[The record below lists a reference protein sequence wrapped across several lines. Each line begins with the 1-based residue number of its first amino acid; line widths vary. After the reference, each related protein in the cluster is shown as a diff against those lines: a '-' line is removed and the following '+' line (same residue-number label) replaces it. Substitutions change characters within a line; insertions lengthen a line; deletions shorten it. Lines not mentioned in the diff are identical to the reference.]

1 MNNPNISNQPISFDA
16 TFGLDN
22 SSLTIPDLQPNH
34 FIYENDDNH
43 QIILIPTL
51 HNQVGFS
58 KIAEYV
64 VTHLKVDCVATE
76 LPWQLEHEMDFALNR
91 LPIPSIIHRKNGI
104 KSNEVTISQ
113 IEAMDSYI
121 IHPGESIFWLA
132 YVSKKNN
139 IPVKYLDY
147 WLPNMPNKLEIPID
161 FAKLSFIGWKK
172 FFESTYSSLKLHYSQ
187 PIHIFRE
194 KYMIQELLN
203 LSKENKKIIF
213 ICGAA
218 HYPFIDYSLKMNQ
231 FLIQS
236 EEVIPDSYKT
246 VLDENYDTKFEPNDL
261 ASPGWNISDIHP
273 QSLHLH
279 TGDLPYQLNKFI
291 EDPQSFDLLE
301 AIRNLYFES
310 ENTYHSKFDDN
321 VSPANYKRLF
331 QYLRNINKLKGE
343 LIPDLYSLV
352 IAAKGM
358 VDDDYAYEVFRYAID
373 YRFRPNPQN
382 KLDREIKLIP
392 DKDQDNIIKLAFRR
406 RYKRPI
412 LKKFYQDNDKD
423 EFDPIPEEKY
433 PGQWREIWDEL
444 SKNGYVSYPPEDIFI
459 EKYFNYLRKRLNE
472 IIMEERSTT
481 IPFQSSL
488 EDGIDW
494 RATTRY
500 LHENKIYVKQLP
512 RTQSEIGAIVVQFI
526 EEERLSME
534 YNYYSSLFA
543 EHELES
549 HISVLTTKPGDEII
563 GPGITRVKYAAIVS
577 QFPPSGWPILIP
589 QTIDDFKIR
598 LIYTAMRM
606 ALTKI
611 IGYISEK
618 PPSIAQINF
627 ASTNGFRL
635 IYLPMGQLTKSSLH
649 RLRTMHL
656 LADRSLRDIAREYI
670 GF

>member
-1 MNNPNISNQPISFDA
+1 MNNPITSNSINLES
-16 TFGLDN
+16 TFGLSY
-22 SSLTIPDLQPNH
+22 SSLFIPNLQPNH
-34 FIYENDDNH
+34 FIYENDKNH
-43 QIILIPTL
+43 QIIIIPTL

-58 KIAEYV
+58 KIAD
-64 VTHLKVDCVATE
+64 HLVNQLEVDCVATE
-76 LPWQLEHEMDFALNR
+76 LPWQLERELDFALNR
-91 LPIPSIIHRKNGI
+91 LPIPTIIHRQFQMET
-104 KSNEVTISQ
+104 NELTISQ
-113 IEAMDSYI
+113 TKDRNSYI

-132 YVSKKNN
+132 YVSIKNN

-147 WLPNMPNKLEIPID
+147 WLPNIPSKLDIPID
-161 FAKLSFIGWKK
+161 FVKLSFIGWKK
-172 FFESTYSSLKLHYSQ
+172 FFENAHSSLKFHYSQ
-187 PIHIFRE
+187 PMHIFRE
-194 KYMIQELLN
+194 KYMIQELMK
-203 LSKENKKIIF
+203 LSKTNKKILF

-218 HYPFIDYSLKMNQ
+218 HYPFFDYSLKKSQ

-236 EEVIPDSYKT
+236 EEVIPDNYNPLIEDS
-246 VLDENYDTKFEPNDL
+246 YDTKFEPTNTLLPIWNVSDL
-261 ASPGWNISDIHP
+261 HP

-279 TGDLPYQLNKFI
+279 TGDLPYMLNKFI

-310 ENTYHSKFDDN
+310 ENIYHSKFDDN

-331 QYLRNINKLKGE
+331 QYLRNVNRLKGE
-343 LIPDLYSLV
+343 LIPDLHSIV

-358 VDDDYAYEVFRYAID
+358 VDDDYAYEVFRNAID
-373 YRFRPNPQN
+373 YRFRPNPKN
-382 KLDREIKLIP
+382 KLDREIRLIP
-392 DKDQDNIIKLAFRR
+392 DPDQDNIIKIAFRR

-412 LKKFYQDNDKD
+412 LKKFYQDNDRD
-423 EFDPIPEEKY
+423 EYDPIPEEEY

-472 IIMEERSTT
+472 IMMEEKSTT
-481 IPFQSSL
+481 VPFRSSL

-494 RATTRY
+494 RATTRF

-526 EEERLSME
+526 EEEKLSME
-534 YNYYSSLFA
+534 YNYHSTLFA

-577 QFPPSGWPILIP
+577 QFPPKGWPILIP

-606 ALTKI
+606 ALTNI

-618 PPSIAQINF
+618 PPTIAQINF

-656 LADRSLRDIAREYI
+656 LADRSIRDIAREYI